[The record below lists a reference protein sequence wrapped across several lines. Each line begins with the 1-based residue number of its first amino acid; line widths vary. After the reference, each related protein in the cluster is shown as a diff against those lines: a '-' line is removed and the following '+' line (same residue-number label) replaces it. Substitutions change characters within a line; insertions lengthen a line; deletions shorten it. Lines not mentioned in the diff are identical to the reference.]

1 MAVDKGY
8 ITYQE
13 FLRKFDAGELRPVY
27 FFQGPERFLIEEAL
41 DHVKNALIQP
51 DAADFNFDKFSAKD
65 VEIGMVIEQAQTM
78 PFLSKLRL
86 IFLTDVH
93 ELQTEAQKTL
103 LPYLADPNRSTCLI
117 LTAEK
122 LDSRT
127 KFAQALK
134 KQAEVV
140 QFWKLFDNDVPRWIV
155 ARANQYGYSMST
167 YTATELMEFVGNDL
181 RQLENELKKII
192 AYTSTKD
199 ITSQIVQ
206 QVVGDI
212 RERDIFELVD
222 AVGGGNVI
230 EALRILNQLLIEGEQ
245 PLKILA
251 MMTRQFRLL
260 WKLKATLVEQK
271 TASARQLSAQV
282 GVPPRSVEQLQRQ
295 VKRFSQVQLKNGMRR
310 LYDVDRGLKSSAN
323 SPKILLE
330 EVVIDLC
337 VPEKAA

>member
-1 MAVDKGY
+1 V
-8 ITYQE
+8 
-13 FLRKFDAGELRPVY
+13 
-27 FFQGPERFLIEEAL
+27 
-41 DHVKNALIQP
+41 
-51 DAADFNFDKFSAKD
+51 
-65 VEIGMVIEQAQTM
+65 
-78 PFLSKLRL
+78 
-86 IFLTDVH
+86 
-93 ELQTEAQKTL
+93 AQKAL
-103 LPYLADPNRSTCLI
+103 LPYLADPNQSTCLV

-140 QFWKLFDNDVPRWIV
+140 QFWKLFDNDVPRWIMT
-155 ARANQYGYSMST
+155 RAKQQGYSMSAH
-167 YTATELMEFVGNDL
+167 TATELMEFVGNDL
-181 RQLENELKKII
+181 RQLDNELKKII
-192 AYTSTKD
+192 AYTSTKE

-222 AVGGGNVI
+222 AVGGGKVI
-230 EALRILNQLLIEGEQ
+230 DALRILNQLLIEGEQ

-260 WKLKATLVEQK
+260 WKLKATLVTQRGL
-271 TASARQLSAQV
+271 SARQLAGIV
-282 GVPPRSVEQLQRQ
+282 GVSPRSVEQLQRQ

>member
-1 MAVDKGY
+1 MAANKGY

-13 FLRKFDAGELRPVY
+13 FLRTFDAGELKPVY
-27 FFQGPERFLIEEAL
+27 LFQGPERFLIEEAL

-51 DAADFNFDKFSAKD
+51 DASDFSFDKFSAKD
-65 VEIGMVIEQAQTM
+65 VEIGMVVEQAQTM

-86 IFLTDVH
+86 IFLTDAH
-93 ELQTEAQKTL
+93 ELPAVAQKTL
-103 LPYLADPNRSTCLI
+103 LPYLADPNQSTCLV

-127 KFAQALK
+127 KFAQTLK

-140 QFWKLFDNDVPRWIV
+140 QFWKLFDNDVPRWIMT
-155 ARANQYGYSMST
+155 RAKQQGYSMSAH
-167 YTATELMEFVGNDL
+167 TATELMEFVGNDL
-181 RQLENELKKII
+181 RQLDNELKKII
-192 AYTSTKD
+192 AYTSTKE

-222 AVGGGNVI
+222 AVGAGNI
-230 EALRILNQLLIEGEQ
+230 INALRILNQLLIEGEQ

-251 MMTRQFRLL
+251 MIIRQFRLL
-260 WKLKATLVEQK
+260 WKLKATLVAQK
-271 TASARQLSAQV
+271 GLSARQLAGIV
-282 GVPPRSVEQLQRQ
+282 GVSPRNVEQLQRQ

-337 VPEKAA
+337 APQ